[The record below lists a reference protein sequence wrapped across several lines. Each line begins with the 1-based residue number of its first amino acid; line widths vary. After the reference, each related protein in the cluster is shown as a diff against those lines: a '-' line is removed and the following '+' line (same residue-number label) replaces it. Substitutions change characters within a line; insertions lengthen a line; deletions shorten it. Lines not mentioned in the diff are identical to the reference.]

1 MSDIKESVHDLLI
14 VLLSI
19 AVLMVGIYFQQ
30 SRQWGQA
37 LKSRDQKIDSLDQKN
52 AAYEKELARAR
63 DTIAGHESSSKT
75 AAEELQSARQIIG
88 EMESHRQKLEK
99 QTAALQSALQD
110 KDNEIA
116 RLGEELSEIKAST
129 GREMA
134 AVQERMTELENT
146 VADQTRQL
154 AEARKNIQ
162 RLEASEQQL
171 QQKLQAADTAYT
183 DLKND
188 HQRLLDQQTAP
199 VKEN

>member
-37 LKSRDQKIDSLDQKN
+37 LKSRDQKIGRLEQEID
-52 AAYEKELARAR
+52 AYKKELARAR

-88 EMESHRQKLEK
+88 ETESHRQKLEK

-116 RLGEELSEIKAST
+116 RLGEELSEIKTST

-134 AVQERMTELENT
+134 AVKERMTELENT
-146 VADQTRQL
+146 VADQTRTL